1 MEGILSS
8 CTTLGGLT
16 YARGT
21 VMAAVGGRAD
31 PRNSHE
37 SVIVSMTFNA
47 QPARSINRDSLCV
60 SFINIWLKRPNSRR
74 VPLCLSGGDEIHQG

>member
-1 MEGILSS
+1 MKDLWANSVEGILSS
-8 CTTLGGLT
+8 CSTIGGLT
-16 YARGT
+16 YVRGT

-47 QPARSINRDSLCV
+47 QPAHSIDGDLLCV
-60 SFINIWLKRPNSRR
+60 YSINIW
-74 VPLCLSGGDEIHQG
+74 